1 MGYRRKS
8 RFSESIQWVSDHK
21 FGERVGG
28 LGLPDANTMESVI
41 LAVNVQGDG
50 SDNDNLQSW
59 CTFSLISRGLI
70 YQGEAA
76 ACTQFKVWKGLK
88 SWGFV
93 YLFRFGF

>member
-1 MGYRRKS
+1 M
-8 RFSESIQWVSDHK
+8 
-21 FGERVGG
+21 
-28 LGLPDANTMESVI
+28 PDANTMESVI

-88 SWGFV
+88 LWGFV